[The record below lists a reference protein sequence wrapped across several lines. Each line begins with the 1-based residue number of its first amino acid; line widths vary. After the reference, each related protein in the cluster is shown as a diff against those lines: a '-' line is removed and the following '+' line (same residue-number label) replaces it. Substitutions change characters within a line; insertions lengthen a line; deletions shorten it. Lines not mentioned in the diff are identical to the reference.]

1 MQLSGKAVP
10 LWQFIQNLHIC
21 VSTLV
26 HMIYDFII
34 KTGKN
39 ASCYWSRVMNVSLA
53 TSKALTRMTLPEICL
68 FPKLKSTDGL
78 GIVGCFYGTVLSF
91 VIGQAIPEI
100 PPPPM
105 LCTFHLQKKSPLA
118 LISMEINWME
128 DFCISYSHGI
138 RTEKISPHPFSPW
151 NFLECCYW
159 VSKHNYI
166 VLY

>member
-1 MQLSGKAVP
+1 MFNSFVCKERVRGKGCSWVARQC
-10 LWQFIQNLHIC
+10 LFGSSFKIYIC

-100 PPPPM
+100 PPPPHA
-105 LCTFHLQKKSPLA
+105 LYFPLTKKES
-118 LISMEINWME
+118 I
-128 DFCISYSHGI
+128 GI
-138 RTEKISPHPFSPW
+138 DLNGNKLNGR
-151 NFLECCYW
+151 FLYL
-159 VSKHNYI
+159 VQPRY
-166 VLY
+166 